1 MATETMT
8 AQELT
13 DLRLG
18 TLDTAVTDWETM
30 SKRLKTLSTGEGGG
44 VNAQRLRAE
53 ATAADWSGVNAGVTR
68 DFVTKTAAEFQDV
81 AGQATSVLGILRDA
95 GAAFKRHKADLRTVI
110 DDVAK
115 RNIYINAKGGAVAS
129 VPSGAAAGSGDIP
142 TPSDEELAVAESRVK
157 RVLREASE
165 TDRIAARALRAL
177 ARNKHDFTGD
187 GPGGIKE
194 ADDRQGKADA
204 DYWARR
210 VKESD
215 PSEWSAEEIE
225 RFNETLIAQ
234 RDNPGF
240 SERFATTLGADGTLQ
255 FWRDIADPGQG
266 KTPEGERAKILGRL
280 QQNLSMSLAT
290 ASHVDSPAMDTWK
303 REIIA
308 SGGKQ
313 FGHEG
318 IMVKPYGFQIMSN
331 LMVKGKFD
339 SGFLDDYGS
348 AIRTFE
354 QSKGSQFNR
363 RPSGATPASRPSSTT
378 RGRAAPRAA
387 TPWRATSRPC
397 RTTRTSRRTCSSSD
411 SPTTAAIRTHRRG
424 RWPTTCSPSGSSTTR
439 TIPSARVTAPCS
451 RGTPSARLCWPPAPA

>member
-1 MATETMT
+1 M
-8 AQELT
+8 
-13 DLRLG
+13 
-18 TLDTAVTDWETM
+18 
-30 SKRLKTLSTGEGGG
+30 
-44 VNAQRLRAE
+44 NAQRLRAE

-225 RFNETLIAQ
+225 RFNETLISQ

-240 SERFATTLGADGTLQ
+240 T
-255 FWRDIADPGQG
+255 
-266 KTPEGERAKILGRL
+266 
-280 QQNLSMSLAT
+280 
-290 ASHVDSPAMDTWK
+290 
-303 REIIA
+303 
-308 SGGKQ
+308 
-313 FGHEG
+313 
-318 IMVKPYGFQIMSN
+318 
-331 LMVKGKFD
+331 
-339 SGFLDDYGS
+339 
-348 AIRTFE
+348 
-354 QSKGSQFNR
+354 
-363 RPSGATPASRPSSTT
+363 
-378 RGRAAPRAA
+378 
-387 TPWRATSRPC
+387 
-397 RTTRTSRRTCSSSD
+397 
-411 SPTTAAIRTHRRG
+411 
-424 RWPTTCSPSGSSTTR
+424 SGS
-439 TIPSARVTAPCS
+439 PPHWALTAPCS
-451 RGTPSARLCWPPAPA
+451 SGGTSPTRGRGRPPRASGPRSSAGSSRTSACPWRPRPMWTARRWTPGRGRSSPRAASSSATRASW

>member
-225 RFNETLIAQ
+225 RFNETLISQ

-266 KTPEGERAKILGRL
+266 KTPR
-280 QQNLSMSLAT
+280 
-290 ASHVDSPAMDTWK
+290 
-303 REIIA
+303 A
-308 SGGKQ
+308 SG
-313 FGHEG
+313 
-318 IMVKPYGFQIMSN
+318 PRS
-331 LMVKGKFD
+331 
-339 SGFLDDYGS
+339 SAGS
-348 AIRTFE
+348 SRT
-354 QSKGSQFNR
+354 SACPWRPRPMWTAR
-363 RPSGATPASRPSSTT
+363 RWTPG
-378 RGRAAPRAA
+378 RGRSSPRAA
-387 TPWRATSRPC
+387 
-397 RTTRTSRRTCSSSD
+397 SSS
-411 SPTTAAIRTHRRG
+411 A
-424 RWPTTCSPSGSSTTR
+424 TR
-439 TIPSARVTAPCS
+439 AS
-451 RGTPSARLCWPPAPA
+451 W